1 MARQSRDCQEILE
14 VIYLL
19 ILFDIFKLGG
29 VVALNTIVSG
39 SFGQS

>member
-19 ILFDIFKLGG
+19 ILFDIFKLCG
-29 VVALNTIVSG
+29 VVALNAIVSG